1 MLAIICAM
9 QREAEVIISRL
20 EGKYTAPD
28 GVFSMG
34 RLKGQPVAVAV
45 SAPGKVNAAIAA
57 TLMTLE
63 TMQHMLKIDTVL
75 NLGVAGGLVEEYRQG
90 DVVLPFA
97 FVQYDIDT
105 TSVGDPPGFVSG
117 VGAERFIASGK
128 IMALKT
134 ALTLK
139 LPAAARVYI
148 ADLCATADRFL
159 GTREQ
164 KQAVRDRWK
173 ASICDMEA
181 GAIAQVCSITGVP
194 FLSVKVVSDTL
205 NGDAQEYED
214 ALDSA
219 AVLLADIAEVAAELS
234 KSERW

>member
-75 NLGVAGGLVEEYRQG
+75 NLGVVGGLVEEYRQG

-148 ADLCATADRFL
+148 ADLCATADRL
-159 GTREQ
+159 
-164 KQAVRDRWK
+164 AVCVCADSLAHENRNRPSATDGRLRSATWK
-173 ASICDMEA
+173 RVPLLRCAASPVFRSSQSRSCPI
-181 GAIAQVCSITGVP
+181 P
-194 FLSVKVVSDTL
+194 
-205 NGDAQEYED
+205 
-214 ALDSA
+214 
-219 AVLLADIAEVAAELS
+219 
-234 KSERW
+234 

>member
-9 QREAEVIISRL
+9 QREAEVILSRL
-20 EGKYTAPD
+20 ECKYTAPD
-28 GVFSMG
+28 GTFAMG

-63 TMQHMLKIDTVL
+63 TMQRVFKIDTVL
-75 NLGVAGGLVEEYRQG
+75 NLGVVGGLVEEYRQG

-105 TSVGDPPGFVSG
+105 TAVGDPPGFVSG
-117 VGAERFIASGK
+117 VGAEKFVASGK

-134 ALTLK
+134 VLTLK
-139 LPAAARVYI
+139 LPAAARVFI

-164 KQAVRDRWK
+164 KQAVRDEWK

-181 GAIAQVCSITGVP
+181 GAIAQVCSIAGVP

-205 NGDAQEYED
+205 NGNAQEYED
-214 ALDSA
+214 TLESA

>member
-75 NLGVAGGLVEEYRQG
+75 NLGVVGGLVEEYRQG

-97 FVQYDIDT
+97 FVQ
-105 TSVGDPPGFVSG
+105 
-117 VGAERFIASGK
+117 
-128 IMALKT
+128 
-134 ALTLK
+134 
-139 LPAAARVYI
+139 
-148 ADLCATADRFL
+148 
-159 GTREQ
+159 
-164 KQAVRDRWK
+164 
-173 ASICDMEA
+173 
-181 GAIAQVCSITGVP
+181 
-194 FLSVKVVSDTL
+194 
-205 NGDAQEYED
+205 
-214 ALDSA
+214 
-219 AVLLADIAEVAAELS
+219 
-234 KSERW
+234 